1 MNAAKKMEL
10 RNDSLFELIENK
22 LKEIK
27 TEYKSESQKNDHI
40 DLISECIKC
49 LEEQKISIS
58 NTPIKKLPESWEE
71 LDIIGGWYT
80 SAGNGV
86 FENKENL
93 PSEKDDFET
102 KKQALSSLAYA
113 QLTRLLKAYNG
124 DWTPDFTCGKTKY
137 CIYRSASHLHIET
150 YSSMHFFLTLETREK
165 AEHFL
170 KHHEALIKQFYQ
182 M

>member
-10 RNDSLFELIENK
+10 RNDSLFELIKNK

-27 TEYKSESQKNDHI
+27 IEYKCEKDKEG
-40 DLISECIKC
+40 DLIYLQHCMSLLNDRRTDIIK
-49 LEEQKISIS
+49 Q
-58 NTPIKKLPESWEE
+58 PIKKLPESWEE
-71 LDIIGGWYT
+71 LKCEGGWYT
-80 SAGNGV
+80 DGEDICKAESGC
-86 FENKENL
+86 F
-93 PSEKDDFET
+93 SEKDDFET

-124 DWTPDFTCGKTKY
+124 DWTPDFTNGQYQY
-137 CIYRSASHLHIET
+137 CIYRSGET
-150 YSSMHFFLTLETREK
+150 LKIDSYQRVYFFIALETDEK

-170 KHHEALIKQFYQ
+170 KHHEALIKQFFQ